1 MGLLESVYSS
11 HLEKKCKRIIIEL
24 DLLRKKIYQD
34 FVFVAIYFMTKFPH
48 RAN

>member
-11 HLEKKCKRIIIEL
+11 HFEEKCKWIIIEL
-24 DLLRKKIYQD
+24 DLLRKKIIKILS
-34 FVFVAIYFMTKFPH
+34 VVAIYFMTKFPH